1 MMTPYGNPYIAQLNP
16 QQQQELGGLMPV
28 FQNIGNQQAMQNA
41 ALAQQ
46 NQLVSQA
53 GQTAQGGGM
62 NPMALAQALR
72 KDKMTQDQI
81 NARDV
86 QMGGAGSYNPF
97 SQYDVTSNYGTDPY
111 SQQSRMLAAQEAGM
125 GFNTSP
131 VSNMPVVGA
140 YGQLLPNN

>member
-53 GQTAQGGGM
+53 GQTAQGGI

-72 KDKMTQDQI
+72 KDQPMSQEQI

-86 QMGGAGSYNPF
+86 QMGGIGTYNPYT
-97 SQYDVTSNYGTDPY
+97 QYKVSSTYGTDPY
-111 SQQSRMLAAQEAGM
+111 SQQSRMLAAQE
-125 GFNTSP
+125 F
-131 VSNMPVVGA
+131 
-140 YGQLLPNN
+140 

>member
-53 GQTAQGGGM
+53 GQTSQGGI

-72 KDKMTQDQI
+72 KDQPMSQEQI

-86 QMGGAGSYNPF
+86 QMGGIGTYNPYT
-97 SQYDVTSNYGTDPY
+97 QYKVSSTYGTDPY
-111 SQQSRMLAAQEAGM
+111 SQQSRMLAAQE
-125 GFNTSP
+125 F
-131 VSNMPVVGA
+131 
-140 YGQLLPNN
+140 

>member
-1 MMTPYGNPYIAQLNP
+1 MMTPYMNPYIAQMQP
-16 QQQQELGGLMPV
+16 QNQMQEVGGLTPV
-28 FQNIGNQQAMQNA
+28 FQNIANQQAMQNA

-72 KDKMTQDQI
+72 KDKMTPEQM

-86 QMGGAGSYNPF
+86 QMGGIGTYNPYT
-97 SQYDVTSNYGTDPY
+97 QYQVSNQYGTNPY
-111 SQQSRMLAAQEAGM
+111 SQQSRMLASQE
-125 GFNTSP
+125 F
-131 VSNMPVVGA
+131 
-140 YGQLLPNN
+140 